1 MHDTVKTQQGLVRGR
16 THDGIASFKGIP
28 YAAAP
33 DGARRFLPPQPADA
47 WDGARE
53 ADAFG
58 SAPPQQ
64 PPAPGV
70 PAVWQ
75 SGDGLD
81 CLTVNVW
88 TPSPGTARLP
98 VMVWIY
104 GGQWTYGASSMPHY
118 DGSVLARSGVVIVTF
133 NYRTGFEGFGHLPGT
148 PDNRGLLDQLAAL
161 AWVQDNIAAF
171 GGDPGNVTVF
181 GQSAG
186 GASAALLAAAPA
198 AAGLFRRCIVQSLP
212 TGHLSA
218 PTAQQVTERLAAAVG
233 TTPTRDGLAALPP
246 EALLDVPDRQLTGGR
261 PGSAFAP
268 VIDTE
273 LVTAAPWQALA
284 DGRAARH
291 IDLLCGFTHD
301 EYRGFPPTADPAR
314 IDLGATATHFGLA
327 PDAAPAYRAAYP
339 DSTTAEL
346 FTTLMS
352 DGLVRMPTTLT
363 AEAHAQTGGRTW
375 LYDFAWQGPIGAAHG
390 IDIPFIFGLPQTRYA
405 TRFLGT
411 PTPAD
416 FAALSHQIRTAW
428 TSFAATGDP
437 GWAPFDAH
445 LLTTRIWNTAPTDTA
460 YPLSDSRRIWSQTQP
475 SAADQ

>member
-16 THDGIASFKGIP
+16 THDGIVSFKGIP

-33 DGARRFLPPQPADA
+33 DGARRFLPPQSAA
-47 WDGARE
+47 HWDGVRE
-53 ADAFG
+53 ADSFG
-58 SAPPQQ
+58 SAPPQR

-75 SGDGLD
+75 PGDGLD

-88 TPSPGTARLP
+88 TPASGTVRLP

-104 GGQWTYGASSMPHY
+104 GGQWTHGASSMPHY
-118 DGSVLARSGVVIVTF
+118 DGSVLAGSGVVVVTF

-212 TGHLSA
+212 TGYLSA
-218 PTAQQVTERLAAAVG
+218 SEARQVTERLAAAVG
-233 TTPTRDGLAALPP
+233 TSPTRDGLGALPP
-246 EALLDVPDRQLTGGR
+246 QALLEVPDRQLTGGR

-268 VIDTE
+268 AIDGN
-273 LVTAAPWQALA
+273 LVTAPPWQALA
-284 DGRAARH
+284 DGRARH

-314 IDLGATATHFGLA
+314 VGLAATAAQFGLA
-327 PDAAPAYRAAYP
+327 PDAALAYRAAYP
-339 DSTTAEL
+339 DSAAAEL
-346 FTTLMS
+346 FTILMS
-352 DGLVRMPTTLT
+352 DALVRMPTTFT
-363 AEAHAQTGGRTW
+363 AEAHARTGGRTW
-375 LYDFAWQGPIGAAHG
+375 LYDFAWQGPIGAPHG
-390 IDIPFIFGLPQTRYA
+390 IDIPFVFGLPHTRYA

-411 PTPAD
+411 PPSSG

-437 GWAPFDAH
+437 GWPSFDTH
-445 LLTTRIWNTAPTDTA
+445 LRTTRIWDTTPTCTA
-460 YPLSDSRRIWSQTQP
+460 YPVPDSHRIWSQTQP
-475 SAADQ
+475 SHPADQ

>member
-1 MHDTVKTQQGLVRGR
+1 MHDTVQTQQGLVRGR
-16 THDGIASFKGIP
+16 THEGVVSFKGIP

-33 DGARRFLPPQPADA
+33 DGARRFLPPRPAA
-47 WDGARE
+47 SWNGVRE
-53 ADAFG
+53 TGAFG
-58 SAPPQQ
+58 GAPPQR

-75 SGDGLD
+75 PGDGLD

-88 TPSPGTARLP
+88 TPAPGDTRLP

-104 GGQWTYGASSMPHY
+104 GGQWTHGAAAMPHY
-118 DGSVLARSGVVIVTF
+118 DGSVLAGSGVVVVTF
-133 NYRTGFEGFGHLPGT
+133 DYRTGFEGFGHLPGV

-212 TGHLSA
+212 AGHLGA
-218 PTAQQVTERLAAAVG
+218 PEARRVTERLAAAVG
-233 TTPTRDGLAALPP
+233 TAPTRDALAALPA
-246 EALLDVPDRQLTGGR
+246 EALLEVPDAQLTGGR
-261 PGSAFAP
+261 PGGAFAP
-268 VIDTE
+268 VIDGD
-273 LVTAAPWQALA
+273 LVTAPPWQALA
-284 DGRAARH
+284 DGRARH

-301 EYRGFPPTADPAR
+301 EYRGFPPPADPAR
-314 IDLGATATHFGLA
+314 IDLAAVAISFGLA

-339 DSTTAEL
+339 DSTVTEL

-352 DGLVRMPTTLT
+352 DALVRMPTTFT
-363 AEAHAQTGGRTW
+363 AEAHARTGGRTW

-390 IDIPFIFGLPQTRYA
+390 IDLPFVFGLPHTRYA
-405 TRFLGT
+405 ARFLGT
-411 PTPAD
+411 PPPAD
-416 FAALSHQIRTAW
+416 FAALSHRIRTAW
-428 TSFAATGDP
+428 TAFAATGDP
-437 GWAPFDAH
+437 GWPPFDTR
-445 LLTTRIWNTAPTDTA
+445 LGSTRIWDITPTDTA
-460 YPLSDSRRIWSQTQP
+460 YPVPDSHRIWERTQP
-475 SAADQ
+475 SPAAPS

>member
-16 THDGIASFKGIP
+16 THDGIVSFKGIP

-33 DGARRFLPPQPADA
+33 DGARRFLPPQPAAA
-47 WDGARE
+47 WDGVRD
-53 ADAFG
+53 ADTFG
-58 SAPPQQ
+58 SAPPQR
-64 PPAPGV
+64 PPAPQV

-75 SGDGLD
+75 PGDGLD

-88 TPSPGTARLP
+88 TPSPGAARLP

-104 GGQWTYGASSMPHY
+104 GGQWAYGASSMPHY
-118 DGSVLARSGVVIVTF
+118 DGSVLAGSGVVVVTF

-148 PDNRGLLDQLAAL
+148 SDNRGLLDQLAAM

-212 TGHLSA
+212 TGYLSV
-218 PTAQQVTERLAAAVG
+218 PDAQQVTERLAAAVG

-246 EALLDVPDRQLTGGR
+246 QALLEVEDRQLTGRR

-268 VIDTE
+268 VIDGE
-273 LVTAAPWQALA
+273 LVTAPPWQALA
-284 DGRAARH
+284 DGRARH

-314 IDLGATATHFGLA
+314 IDLAATATHFGLA
-327 PDAAPAYRAAYP
+327 PDAALAYRAAYP

-352 DGLVRMPTTLT
+352 DALVRMPTTFT
-363 AEAHAQTGGRTW
+363 AEAHARTGGRTW

-390 IDIPFIFGLPQTRYA
+390 IDIPFVFGLPHTRYA
-405 TRFLGT
+405 ARFLGT
-411 PTPAD
+411 STPAD
-416 FAALSHQIRTAW
+416 FAALSHEIRTAW
-428 TSFAATGDP
+428 TSFATTGDP
-437 GWAPFDAH
+437 GWPSFDAH
-445 LLTTRIWNTAPTDTA
+445 LRTTRLWDATSTDTA
-460 YPLSDSRRIWSQTQP
+460 YPAPDSHRIWSQTQSSP
-475 SAADQ
+475 DDQ